1 MSNIVLH
8 KTLSAI
14 ADLGVAGEIGPGEW
28 GQEHSFG
35 QGALG
40 SLLYRDTAQSD
51 GANWLAN
58 VAIGQVVVSGGVG
71 VAPAYSASPSLTS
84 LTLSTALGVASGG
97 TGVATF
103 TSNGVLYG
111 NAAGALQVT
120 AQGAANTVLTANA
133 GAPSFSATPTL
144 TSLTLTGGLTVGTV
158 HTVPNGGTGVATLAT
173 GGVLYGNGAGVVLV
187 TAIGAANSI
196 LTHNGAVPSFSAT
209 RRCRPGHGDRGSKQH
224 PDAQRRGAVI

>member
-40 SLLYRDTAQSD
+40 SLLYRDTGQSD

-58 VAIGQVVVSGGVG
+58 VAVGQVVVSTGVAT
-71 VAPAYSASPSLTS
+71 APAYSASPSLTS

-103 TSNGVLYG
+103 TSNGVVYG
-111 NAAGALQVT
+111 NAAGVLQVT
-120 AQGAANTVLTANA
+120 AQGAANTVLT
-133 GAPSFSATPTL
+133 
-144 TSLTLTGGLTVGTV
+144 
-158 HTVPNGGTGVATLAT
+158 
-173 GGVLYGNGAGVVLV
+173 
-187 TAIGAANSI
+187 
-196 LTHNGAVPSFSAT
+196 
-209 RRCRPGHGDRGSKQH
+209 
-224 PDAQRRGAVI
+224 